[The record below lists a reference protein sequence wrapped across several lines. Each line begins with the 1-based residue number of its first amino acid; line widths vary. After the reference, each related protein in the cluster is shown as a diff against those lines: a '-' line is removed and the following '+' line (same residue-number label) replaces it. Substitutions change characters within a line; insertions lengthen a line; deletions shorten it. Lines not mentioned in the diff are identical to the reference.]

1 MCSRSV
7 ALICLNLAQNVGT
20 IVGPFLARKCGN
32 GPDLPNQGTEPMALT
47 ALKVKN
53 AKPGRHVD
61 GRGLCLLVKDGGAR
75 TWVLRMQKDGRR
87 RDYGLG
93 SALDVS
99 LAEARESAAALR
111 RQVREGADPVAE
123 RRKAR
128 KVVPSFEAAARD
140 CYEALKGGWKNRRQA
155 NWISSFENHVF
166 PMVGTKAVNEV
177 DSAAVVEVLSPI
189 WLEIPD
195 TARRVLQRIGA
206 VLDFAHI
213 KGWLPDEVSLRSV
226 RKGLPRQVD
235 KGGHLEAMPY
245 ADVPAFMQKL
255 AAASPTIG
263 RDALRFTIYNA
274 VRSNETRFAVWTEF
288 DLEKAIWTIPGERMK
303 AGETHVVP
311 LSPPAVALLR
321 KRWNERTSDTGLV
334 FSNDGEKPI
343 SDMTMTKLLRDDGIK
358 GVTVHGFRSAFT
370 DWSSERTRFPK
381 EVADKALAHK
391 LPNKVEAAYRRTD
404 FFEKRRNLMA
414 RWAEYLDRK
423 GKDAAATTSEPI
435 PLRAAA

>member
-1 MCSRSV
+1 
-7 ALICLNLAQNVGT
+7 
-20 IVGPFLARKCGN
+20 
-32 GPDLPNQGTEPMALT
+32 MALT

-61 GRGLCLLVKDGGAR
+61 GRGLCLLVKDSGAR
-75 TWVLRMQKDGRR
+75 TWVLRMQRNGRR

-99 LAEARESAAALR
+99 LAEARDAAVVLR
-111 RQVREGADPVAE
+111 RQVREGIDPVAE
-123 RRKAR
+123 RRKSR
-128 KVVPSFEAAARD
+128 KVVPSFETAARD
-140 CYEALKGGWKNRRQA
+140 CYEALKEGWKNRRHA

-166 PMVGTKAVNEV
+166 PLIGTKPVDQV
-177 DSAAVVEVLSPI
+177 DSACVVEVLSPI
-189 WLEIPD
+189 WLDIPD

-213 KGWLPDEVSLRSV
+213 KGWRAEETSLRSV
-226 RKGLPRQVD
+226 SKGLPRQVD

-245 ADVPAFMQKL
+245 ADVPALMAKL
-255 AAASPTIG
+255 AAASPTTG

-274 VRSNETRFAVWTEF
+274 VRSNETRFAVWSEF
-288 DLEKAIWTIPGERMK
+288 DLDKGVWTIPGERMK

-311 LSPPAVALLR
+311 LSAPAVTLLR
-321 KRWNERTSDTGLV
+321 KRWKERTSDIGLV

-370 DWSSERTRFPK
+370 DWSSERTHFPK

-404 FFEKRRNLMA
+404 FFEKRRDLMA
-414 RWAEYLDRK
+414 RWAEFLDRVPTK
-423 GKDAAATTSEPI
+423 ASKDAGPAASEPM